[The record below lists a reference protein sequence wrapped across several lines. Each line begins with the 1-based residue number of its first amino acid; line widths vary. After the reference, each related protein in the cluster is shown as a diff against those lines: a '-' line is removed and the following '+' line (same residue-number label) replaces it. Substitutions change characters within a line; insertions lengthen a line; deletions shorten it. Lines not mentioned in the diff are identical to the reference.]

1 MKKRMYLKYVFATL
15 VLFLLPCTIFSLE
28 VDKPELE
35 SVSGQDIVFVN
46 YNGPYAVINTKSQIQ
61 DIGKE
66 LGQAVKEHINETIT
80 VGDPTRYSLI
90 HAINPNATTG
100 LNADIFI
107 IGKSAGVDHIKN
119 VRTII
124 ASYLVAAYDYEQKDA
139 ETLATFT
146 TIYNAVYR
154 NKAAEIAPRYN
165 DTVTK
170 YFTKDNFGLALNYQE
185 WAGTTRIVIPISD
198 ISNGISTV
206 DTSVISD
213 KKVVESMRETD
224 DKGIDV
230 RKDMVELKEKEAD
243 KASEK
248 AQEAQKEAT
257 EAKKEAEAIEQ
268 TRQQEVKELEEA
280 KEELKELEEQAA
292 ADPENKELQE
302 AVKEKYYDI
311 TVREVKVEELA
322 EQAAE
327 AQKKAEE
334 ASQKASSEQATADK
348 KLAEAQSDR
357 KDIVED
363 QKEVIANE
371 NAISQQTTYG
381 LLLNNQQEMLS
392 TIVLVDKDNGK
403 SVRESP
409 INLIRGR
416 TIINTNSEF
425 IAIAGKNEGN
435 GAVRLVTIDKKS
447 LEMTS
452 QSQEPV
458 AEQSVLVTN
467 AGSYYVVIQDN
478 DRWVIGKYNDKLN
491 LLTKSELTVLPETPI
506 IFTDGM
512 VCVTDTNGILRLLD
526 SNTLVE
532 IYKPDMEK

>member
-1 MKKRMYLKYVFATL
+1 MKKGTYLKFVFVSF

-28 VDKPELE
+28 VNKPELE
-35 SVSGQDIVFVN
+35 SVLGQDIVFIN
-46 YNGPYAVINTKSQIQ
+46 YNGPYAVVNTKAQIQ

-66 LGQAVKEHINETIT
+66 LGETIKEHINENITI
-80 VGDPTRYSLI
+80 GDATRYSLI
-90 HAINPNATTG
+90 HAIDPDNKTG
-100 LNADIFI
+100 LNADIFV

-119 VRTII
+119 LRTII
-124 ASYLVAAYDYEQKDA
+124 ASYLVTAYDYEQKDA

-154 NKAAEIAPRYN
+154 NKADEIAPRYN
-165 DTVTK
+165 ENVTQH
-170 YFTKDNFGLALNYQE
+170 FTKDNFGLALNYQE
-185 WAGTTRIVIPISD
+185 WAGTTKIVIPISD
-198 ISNGISTV
+198 ITNGISTV

-224 DKGIDV
+224 DKGIDA
-230 RKDMVELKEKEAD
+230 RKDMVELKEREAD

-257 EAKKEAEAIEQ
+257 EAKNEAEALEQ

-311 TVREVKVEELA
+311 SIREVKVEELT
-322 EQAAE
+322 EQAEE
-327 AQKKAEE
+327 AQKKADE
-334 ASQKASSEQATADK
+334 ASQKASEEQATADK
-348 KLAEAQSDR
+348 KLAEAQADR
-357 KDIVED
+357 KDIVKD
-363 QKEVIANE
+363 QKEVIAKE

-381 LLLNNQQEMLS
+381 LRLNNQKEMLS
-392 TIVLVDKDNGK
+392 TIVLLDKDNGK

-409 INLIRGR
+409 ITLIRGR
-416 TIINTNSEF
+416 TIISLQNEF

-447 LEMTS
+447 LEMIS

-458 AEQSVLVTN
+458 AEQSVLVSN

-478 DRWVIGKYNDKLN
+478 GRWVIGKYNSNLD

-512 VCVTDTNGILRLLD
+512 ICVTDINGVLRLLD
-526 SNTLVE
+526 SNTLAE
-532 IYKPDMEK
+532 IYKADLEK